1 MEAWLRGNLNPLL
14 DGQIAQPVE
23 HSPEKAGV
31 VGSIPTL
38 TTLRKPRYLFKKRA
52 WAFLIIIPIKIV
64 SLPSSRLLCPYCA
77 LLLLR
82 ACLSKTMRQGVFI
95 IK

>member
-38 TTLRKPRYLFKKRA
+38 TTLRKPGYLFKKRA
-52 WAFLIIIPIKIV
+52 RAFFDYNPNKDSISPIFQSSLCILAPTLIKALPIKDDETRI
-64 SLPSSRLLCPYCA
+64 L
-77 LLLLR
+77 
-82 ACLSKTMRQGVFI
+82 
-95 IK
+95 

>member
-64 SLPSSRLLCPYCA
+64 SLLSFLLLCA
-77 LLLLR
+77 
-82 ACLSKTMRQGVFI
+82 S
-95 IK
+95 

>member
-31 VGSIPTL
+31 VGSIPTAGSIFSPPIGERHL
-38 TTLRKPRYLFKKRA
+38 PVAPCRIG
-52 WAFLIIIPIKIV
+52 LIVGPPYGPQLGSGV
-64 SLPSSRLLCPYCA
+64 TSR
-77 LLLLR
+77 R
-82 ACLSKTMRQGVFI
+82 DE
-95 IK
+95 

>member
-52 WAFLIIIPIKIV
+52 
-64 SLPSSRLLCPYCA
+64 
-77 LLLLR
+77 
-82 ACLSKTMRQGVFI
+82 
-95 IK
+95 